1 LATSREGK
9 GYQATFPEFVKILSE
24 ESAKVSSAGGPVHV
38 DLNEPAVHQLW
49 DAVRRIMNM
58 ARERMLPLL
67 KKFEV
72 EEGNGLSP
80 FAKDIATP
88 EQLMDVLTA
97 FFQPQPRDMRGIEN
111 GNTATSTPGDEPIDE
126 DSDDEDGVKASP
138 TDECFDQQLSANI
151 IEAFMHDIDGGL
163 ESDNEDGDNTAI
175 TKTASSLES
184 NDDATAPSKVAK
196 PNHLFI

>member
-1 LATSREGK
+1 
-9 GYQATFPEFVKILSE
+9 
-24 ESAKVSSAGGPVHV
+24 
-38 DLNEPAVHQLW
+38 
-49 DAVRRIMNM
+49 
-58 ARERMLPLL
+58 
-67 KKFEV
+67 
-72 EEGNGLSP
+72 
-80 FAKDIATP
+80 
-88 EQLMDVLTA
+88 MDVLTA

-111 GNTATSTPGDEPIDE
+111 GNTATSAPGDEPIDE